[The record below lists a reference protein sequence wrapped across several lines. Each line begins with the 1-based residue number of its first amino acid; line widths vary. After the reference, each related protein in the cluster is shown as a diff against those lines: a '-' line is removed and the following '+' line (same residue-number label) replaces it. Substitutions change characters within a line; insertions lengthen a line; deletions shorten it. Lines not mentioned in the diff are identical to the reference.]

1 MNILG
6 FDILSVLIFL
16 PVIGV
21 LLIIMISKEKP
32 NVVKGVT
39 FITALVNFLISLLL
53 FRDFDATTHEFQFTT
68 AVPWIQEYGIYYR
81 LGLDGI
87 SLFLVLLTTF
97 LTALSIIACWK
108 DIQEKVKGFM
118 MCILFLETGVIGVF
132 VSLDLFL
139 FYIFWEV
146 MLLPMYLLIGVWGS
160 PARRIYAA
168 VKFFLYT
175 MFGSLLMMVA
185 IISYRE
191 NLFGVALIFSPVVDA
206 ASVLFPPIQDI
217 PKVIRSKGFGERGTI
232 IQVVASIGINA
243 ALATAGV
250 VGYLRANG
258 LTRLNKEASSVSSS
272 WLSIASIATVGF
284 AYSCTWFLFWPSNNY
299 NQKGAIMFDGFT
311 TSDLSLLFRFWF
323 WPTAIFVLTAMA
335 LATVVR
341 RIRFGRYDEYNKYKE
356 G

>member
-1 MNILG
+1 MVSLWDWPQEYLYIFTASAMLIVPVGVG
-6 FDILSVLIFL
+6 FMANSKLSGDGFQ
-16 PVIGV
+16 
-21 LLIIMISKEKP
+21 LLRFA
-32 NVVKGVT
+32 GR
-39 FITALVNFLISLLL
+39 VNHEAAEFWRWLL
-53 FRDFDATTHEFQFTT
+53 FGF
-68 AVPWIQEYGIYYR
+68 
-81 LGLDGI
+81 
-87 SLFLVLLTTF
+87 VLMN
-97 LTALSIIACWK
+97 W
-108 DIQEKVKGFM
+108 
-118 MCILFLETGVIGVF
+118 
-132 VSLDLFL
+132 
-139 FYIFWEV
+139 
-146 MLLPMYLLIGVWGS
+146 
-160 PARRIYAA
+160 
-168 VKFFLYT
+168 
-175 MFGSLLMMVA
+175 LLMMVA

-217 PKVIRSKGFGERGTI
+217 PKVMRSKGFGERGTI

-323 WPTAIFVLTAMA
+323 WPTAIFVLAAMA